1 MNSANMQEAVLDIF
15 GFSVPAAVIKLGFLV
30 AVIIVAFVVDRLL
43 TKALRSVLDHASV
56 PSASI
61 FVNIARVVVWVFA
74 MLAVLQPVFG
84 IEPTGFV
91 AALGVTS
98 IALSLGMQDTIAN
111 VFGGLTLMVGKVI
124 VPGDI
129 VTIGTLT
136 GEVTDINWR
145 STTLKLFSGDIE
157 IIPNS
162 VLSKKELT
170 KLAPFQAGEYRLPIM
185 IKVDA
190 DFDQVRKEIE
200 EIARRT
206 LNEFYDEEFGAPLF
220 VEQITNFGVMAH
232 VSLHAKPGITPRRA
246 CTAVAKEILGKDW
259 LA

>member
-1 MNSANMQEAVLDIF
+1 MNPTNMQNAVYDLF
-15 GFSVPAAVIKLGFLV
+15 GLAIPVTVFKLVLFFAVVVVSFI
-30 AVIIVAFVVDRLL
+30 VDRLL
-43 TKALRSVLDHASV
+43 TRALRSVLERASV

-61 FVNIARVVVWVFA
+61 FVNIARIVVWAFA
-74 MLAVLQPVFG
+74 LLAVLQPVFG

-98 IALSLGMQDTIAN
+98 IAISLGMQDTIAN

-129 VTIGTLT
+129 VTIGALT

-145 STTLKLFSGDIE
+145 STTLKLFSGDTE

-162 VLSKKELT
+162 VLSKTELV
-170 KLAPFQAGEYRLPIM
+170 KLAPFQAGEYRFPIM
-185 IKVDA
+185 LKADA
-190 DFDQVRKEIE
+190 DFEQVSKEIE
-200 EIARRT
+200 GIVREA
-206 LNEFYDEEFGAPLF
+206 LNEYYDDEFGAPLF
-220 VEQITNFGVMAH
+220 VDQITNFGVSAY
-232 VSLHAKPGITPRRA
+232 VSIHAKPGITPGRA
-246 CTAVAKEILGKDW
+246 RTAVAKRILGKDW

>member
-1 MNSANMQEAVLDIF
+1 MNATNVQEAVLDIF
-15 GFSVPAAVIKLGFLV
+15 GFGVPVAVIKLGFLLVV
-30 AVIIVAFVVDRLL
+30 AVAAFIVDRLL
-43 TKALRSVLDHASV
+43 TRALRSVLERASV

-74 MLAVLQPVFG
+74 LLAVLQPVFG

-111 VFGGLTLMVGKVI
+111 VFGGLALMVGKVI

-145 STTLKLFSGDIE
+145 STTLKLFSGDME

-170 KLAPFQAGEYRLPIM
+170 KLAPFQAGEFRLPVM
-185 IKVDA
+185 IKTDA
-190 DFDQVRKEIE
+190 DFDRVREEIE
-200 EIARRT
+200 RIAREA
-206 LNEFYDEEFGAPLF
+206 LQEFYDEEFGAPLF

-232 VSLHAKPGITPRRA
+232 VSLHVKPGLSPRRA
-246 CTAVAKEILGKDW
+246 CTAVAKELLGKSW